1 MSLILPLERLDEIR
15 HRAQTANDGDLT
27 SAAAHAIDDRAAL
40 LDHEKALRSV
50 LQRVLDHEAAL
61 RDLLRRALDKRRTSN
76 GVIHCGN
83 TRCGTTGG
91 VLVGDCTCGFRC
103 KCAPGESWVRDAT
116 AAGLH
121 EEDVK

>member
-1 MSLILPLERLDEIR
+1 MSPIPPPERLAEIR
-15 HRAQTANDGDLT
+15 RRAQTANDGDLT
-27 SAAAHAIDDRAAL
+27 SAAANAIDDRRAL
-40 LDHEKALRSV
+40 LAHEAALRSV

-61 RDLLRRALDKRRTSN
+61 RDLLRRAIDKRRTSN

-91 VLVGDCTCGFRC
+91 VLVGDCACGFRC
-103 KCAPGESWVRDAT
+103 KCAPGESWVRDAIS
-116 AAGLH
+116 AGLN